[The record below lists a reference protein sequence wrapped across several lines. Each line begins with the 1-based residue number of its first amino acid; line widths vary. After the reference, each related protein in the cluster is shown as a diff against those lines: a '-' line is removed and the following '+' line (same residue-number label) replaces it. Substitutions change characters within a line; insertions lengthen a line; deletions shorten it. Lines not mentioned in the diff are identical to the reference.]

1 MISRPKQPTVPD
13 WLSRQHS
20 KKGAQLSDPTV
31 SDFAE
36 HLVGSEFGQLKTI
49 AAALALLDSLRKH
62 PPLFKLGQLVATP
75 GAVDLLDRVGSNIN
89 DYLVRHVIGDWGD
102 IPNQDAEANQLALKH
117 GDRIMSVYKI
127 GRRREPLWIMTEH
140 DRSVGLYIILC
151 KRTIGRKLSPC
162 PEPQ

>member
-1 MISRPKQPTVPD
+1 MISKYKQSTVPD
-13 WLSRQHS
+13 WLTRQHS

-36 HLVGSEFGQLKTI
+36 HLVRSEFGQLKTI

-62 PPLFKLGQLVATP
+62 PPLFNLGQLVATP

-89 DYLVRHVIGDWGD
+89 DYLVRHVIGDWGN
-102 IPNQDAEANQLALKH
+102 IPNQDAEANQLALKR

-127 GRRREPLWIMTEH
+127 SRRRESLWIITEH
-140 DRSVGLYIILC
+140 DRSVTTYLL
-151 KRTIGRKLSPC
+151 
-162 PEPQ
+162 PEEY